1 MHVWEL
7 LARAREHWPERVAV
21 VTGGRRCSY
30 GQLYDRAAAA
40 ARALGERGAGDG
52 ARLAVLEP
60 NSAAFIEA
68 TFAAAGAGAVLMPLN
83 HRLAPAEL
91 AAALA
96 DAEARWL
103 LAAPQF
109 ADKVAAIERAGA
121 RLDGVI
127 WSGEPPRSG
136 DATWEA
142 LAAEPPPAAFSPRP
156 GRSDGLA
163 HLYYTSGTTGR
174 PKGVQLTHDN
184 VCIHAETTVRQLEL
198 DERDVWAHVAPM
210 FHLADAW
217 ANLAITAVGGRH
229 AVLERFAPE
238 AALALLAGERVT
250 VTNLIPTMLNLMVKH
265 PAIADCDLSSLRLI
279 LSGGAP
285 IAPAL
290 VRQVMQAFGCR
301 YVQTYGMTETS
312 PFLTL
317 GLLPAHLEQLGE
329 ERVLAY
335 RAKTG
340 RPFAG
345 VELRVVAADGR
356 PVAADGRAVGE
367 IQVRGPTVT
376 PGYWRRPAEDA
387 AAFTADGFLRTGD
400 LATVDAEGF
409 VDIVDRAKDMIL
421 SGGENV
427 YSTEVENAL
436 YSHPA
441 VLEAA
446 AFGVPDARWGEAVRA
461 AVVLRPDARAT
472 AAELIAHCRE
482 CLAGYKA
489 PKRIVFMD
497 ALPKTGSGK
506 IAKRELRRLHQ
517 PAGAEGGARVD
528 SGGGA

>member
-1 MHVWEL
+1 
-7 LARAREHWPERVAV
+7 
-21 VTGGRRCSY
+21 
-30 GQLYDRAAAA
+30 
-40 ARALGERGAGDG
+40 
-52 ARLAVLEP
+52 VLEP

-83 HRLAPAEL
+83 HRLASAEL

-109 ADKVAAIERAGA
+109 ADKVAAIEQSGV

-127 WSGEPPRSG
+127 WSGAPPRSG
-136 DATWEA
+136 DASWEA
-142 LAAEPPPAAFSPRP
+142 LAAEAPAAFSPRP

-238 AALALLAGERVT
+238 AALALLADERVT

-317 GLLPAHLEQLGE
+317 GLLPAHLERLDE

-376 PGYWRRPAEDA
+376 PGYWRRPDEDA
-387 AAFTADGFLRTGD
+387 AAFTEDGFLRTGD

-421 SGGENV
+421 SGGENI

-436 YSHPA
+436 YSHAA

-446 AFGVPDARWGEAVRA
+446 AFGVPDERWGEAVWA
-461 AVVLRPDARAT
+461 AVVLKPDARAA
-472 AAELIAHCRE
+472 AAELIAHCKD

-489 PKRIVFMD
+489 PKRIVFLES
-497 ALPKTGSGK
+497 LPKTGSGK
-506 IAKRELRRLHQ
+506 ISKRELRRQHR
-517 PAGAEGGARVD
+517 PDGART
-528 SGGGA
+528 GGGA